1 MYRVSQEYWNI
12 KLEIPEIISNIFLC
26 KNFYDYVSEL
36 YEITPITECVIE
48 TRKIAL
54 VTDPAK
60 SKYVN
65 MTNIFLSIKN
75 YIQ

>member
-1 MYRVSQEYWNI
+1 MRNW
-12 KLEIPEIISNIFLC
+12 
-26 KNFYDYVSEL
+26 YD
-36 YEITPITECVIE
+36 IE

-75 YIQ
+75 YVQYNIIIL